1 MEAGLFRDGRIGVD
15 GVVVPTQPVDEGDLA
30 RRRDL
35 MGGIRLAFRKFWSNS
50 GGSAE
55 TTKSTVTPEKIGLL
69 NLREQLSGGVIE
81 LLFEAH
87 RRAATWT
94 LVDDTGYAVL
104 RRDSSFDWQRT
115 VNFVVVLAMKQ
126 LDPIHLQ
133 LRFAEPEAG
142 IPHHSTH
149 RGNGLLPL
157 LVNALKWGE
166 IVWIGAVTQTQSVQN
181 GIAVR

>member
-1 MEAGLFRDGRIGVD
+1 MVAGLFRDGRIGVD
-15 GVVVPTQPVDEGDLA
+15 RIVVPTQAVNEGDLA

-35 MGGIRLAFRKFWSNS
+35 MDGIRLAFWKLWSNS

-55 TTKSTVTPEKIGLL
+55 TTRSTVTPEKIGLL

-81 LLFEAH
+81 LFFEAH

-126 LDPIHLQ
+126 LYPIHLQ

-142 IPHHSTH
+142 IPHHTAH
-149 RGNGLLPL
+149 GRNGLLPI
-157 LVNALKWGE
+157 LVNELKLSG
-166 IVWIGAVTQTQSVQN
+166 IVWIGSVTQAESV
-181 GIAVR
+181 